1 MCLYVYV
8 WFCILEGN
16 SSSSSNNLGLESIN
30 VITNALGSRSVNLR
44 EMMRRATAAVRS
56 SGKGTVFVNFCFY
69 TAVIRHT
76 KNNFLFKNSLV
87 CMQNIQTALFHS
99 VKM

>member
-1 MCLYVYV
+1 MCMCVCIYIYICVCV

-16 SSSSSNNLGLESIN
+16 SSSNNLGLESIN

-56 SGKGTVFVNFCFY
+56 SGK
-69 TAVIRHT
+69 
-76 KNNFLFKNSLV
+76 LL
-87 CMQNIQTALFHS
+87 LFHCCHQTCE
-99 VKM
+99 K